1 MSATCPDPHRF
12 RCSLPL
18 LSAVVGIL
26 TLVQICTRAAE
37 PVGVLLRDGHLV
49 LGEVVSVN
57 KDGLKLKVD
66 GKEQEFQLDKVDAKS
81 VLECAK
87 QKPDMFNVHWHV
99 DLGTY
104 FLKSKLYKPAE
115 DELTAALRIDASL
128 KAQLDPLIEEAQKG
142 QGTKVAV
149 AKDPPKEKES
159 KDVAQAP
166 RKDEPKKD
174 EPKKDAKDDDGSP
187 GDKSPGTED
196 FAAKFRQMTVPA
208 RSPADMKAF
217 LEKRKKELEDEL
229 GGTWRMIETAH
240 FYCFANIKEDVH
252 KRIATE
258 WNEHIFYDRVSR
270 MLMHK
275 EGDKLWNN
283 KCPIYYFEKFEQF
296 QKFAAVLDHAPGA
309 GNSGGYFM
317 AEGRE
322 VHVCIP
328 FDVQKAGSQQE
339 AEHHARDTV
348 VHEGT
353 HAFLQLTGEDVPL
366 SRWLHEGLAQFMEFW
381 VEKETT
387 EHSQYGKDR
396 RERAQS
402 MSRLVRSAELLTWEE
417 TRQRPMGGMDLVGYS
432 YAWSKMEFLYRNF
445 DKQAIPK
452 MIRLIKSGKS
462 EDEAISGAFGMPPDK
477 LEPLYD
483 KWLKDQA
490 KNGFKFDP

>member
-1 MSATCPDPHRF
+1 MRICIA
-12 RCSLPL
+12 L
-18 LSAVVGIL
+18 LGL
-26 TLVQICTRAAE
+26 
-37 PVGVLLRDGHLV
+37 VGVALLTPQTSALAADQTGVLMKDGHLV
-49 LGEVVSVN
+49 MGDVVSVN
-57 KDGLKLKVD
+57 KDALKLKVD
-66 GKEQEFQLDKVDAKS
+66 GKEQEFPLDKVDPKS

-87 QKPDMFNVHWHV
+87 QKPDMFNVHWHF
-99 DLGTY
+99 DMGSY
-104 FLKSKLYKPAE
+104 FLKNKLYKPAE

-128 KAQLDPLIEEAQKG
+128 KAEIDPLIEQAQKG
-142 QGTKVAV
+142 QGAKTAVAA
-149 AKDPPKEKES
+149 AKDPPPLKDAKETKE
-159 KDVAQAP
+159 ATPAA
-166 RKDEPKKD
+166 KKD
-174 EPKKDAKDDDGSP
+174 EPKKEPDDASP
-187 GDKSPGTED
+187 GDKSPGDKGAED
-196 FAAKFRQMTVPA
+196 FAAKFRQMTIPP
-208 RSPADMKAF
+208 RSPAEMKDF
-217 LEKRKKELEDEL
+217 LEKRKKDLDDQI
-229 GGTWRMIETAH
+229 GGTWRMIETPH
-240 FYCFANIKEDVH
+240 FYCFSNIKEDVH
-252 KRIATE
+252 KRIATD

-387 EHSQYGKDR
+387 EHNQYGKDR

-402 MSRLVRSAELLTWEE
+402 MSRLVRTDILSWEE

-462 EDEAISGAFGMPPDK
+462 EDEAITGAFGIAPDK
-477 LEPLYD
+477 LEPMYV
-483 KWLKDQA
+483 KWLKEQS
-490 KNGFKFDP
+490 KNGFKFDQ